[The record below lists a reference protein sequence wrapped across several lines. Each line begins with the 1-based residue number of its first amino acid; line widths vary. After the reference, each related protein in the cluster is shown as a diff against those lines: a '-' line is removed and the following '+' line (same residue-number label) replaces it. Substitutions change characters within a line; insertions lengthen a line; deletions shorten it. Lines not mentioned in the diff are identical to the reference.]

1 MHIQCNG
8 TPPGHRT
15 SPGMNS
21 SPAAHRPA
29 EDDKLT
35 RDRTKSTEQERS
47 TPSGIVNDAH
57 RDRNAR
63 QGGVHGAG
71 VRRSS
76 KRELELASCGSL
88 PPFENLQA
96 RCSRLTWRVAPR
108 ASAEGRAQRGTGRF
122 GGRGLCELRGCGE
135 PVCGPGSLRVSAAPL
150 TDSLRCGAFDNAGPA
165 LSASQRSLGM
175 CTLGPRTSSP
185 SFESW
190 APANQELS
198 PLLDC
203 MAPEHALRF
212 VCCRAVLHGMLQLDR
227 TDSVDGGGV
236 LFCPYTEDG
245 ILKPQRLVA
254 RYSCLARNN
263 ACLDLSSLPDL

>member
-108 ASAEGRAQRGTGRF
+108 ASAEGRAQRGASRR
-122 GGRGLCELRGCGE
+122 GRGRHGALPVSGRDPLAVRVLPARAGIPSAQAAGLSVPHNGELPQAAGSEWRRESAASRRLALTLPNQRRGRGCHQGL
-135 PVCGPGSLRVSAAPL
+135 PHDQLHHGGSKGAGGKGQASTYQAIVSKSKTMLRLIIV
-150 TDSLRCGAFDNAGPA
+150 
-165 LSASQRSLGM
+165 
-175 CTLGPRTSSP
+175 
-185 SFESW
+185 
-190 APANQELS
+190 
-198 PLLDC
+198 
-203 MAPEHALRF
+203 
-212 VCCRAVLHGMLQLDR
+212 
-227 TDSVDGGGV
+227 
-236 LFCPYTEDG
+236 
-245 ILKPQRLVA
+245 
-254 RYSCLARNN
+254 
-263 ACLDLSSLPDL
+263 DLSDY